1 MLAKNLK
8 AFLWK
13 LGSKKSQR
21 LYLSWKFRFYP
32 DIPPYS
38 ATFLRDFVCFNSK
51 RFFIGRWAS
60 IYVSRKFGIDNVTT
74 GIIIQILD
82 CLRKNYNFDT
92 HHLLRLINNVKL
104 NYRNLCY
111 LYSVLI
117 SFGMFTAALHVRKK
131 MRSISTDQVSYKA
144 PPNSLD
150 YLKFQRFYF
159 GALLELNR
167 SSTFVYSNCPIH
179 FRATLENYSL
189 FWRNSNFHIV
199 DNNFSRYLRGFSE
212 IHVEGPSDFD
222 VVEIDGACRIGFK
235 GQVIDRPAYNILYI
249 NGVYAEFLCSLNLAQ
264 LIGKLG
270 DANWLVFKS
279 SVSLTKLENC
289 NEFKKYIEHRNLL
302 AKPLELRTLC
312 LQNNLFMNGSLN
324 ALPEALCDV
333 YSHISRS
340 QSVCLT
346 GANLYASKN
355 LYRSGYHQHGPIT
368 TGDISVRMRSFV
380 HHDPLTQF
388 SVINHFY
395 RNHGLILGVNLA
407 KLMGIGESEYMKLLE
422 IIYGESFRHKL

>member
-1 MLAKNLK
+1 VLAKNLK

-13 LGSKKSQR
+13 LSSKKNQR
-21 LYLSWKFRFYP
+21 LYLSWKFRLYP

-38 ATFLRDFVCFNSK
+38 ATFLRDFVCINTK

-60 IYVSRKFGIDNVTT
+60 IYVSRKFGIDKITT
-74 GIIIQILD
+74 EIIIQILD
-82 CLRKNYNFDT
+82 CFRKKYNFDIS
-92 HHLLRLINNVKL
+92 HLLRLINDEKF

-117 SFGMFTAALHVRKK
+117 SFGMFTAALHVRNK
-131 MRSISTDQVSYKA
+131 MRLISADQVSHGA
-144 PPNSLD
+144 SPNLSD
-150 YLKFQRFYF
+150 SLKFQRFFF

-167 SSTFVYSNCPIH
+167 SSAFVYSNCPIH
-179 FRATLENYSL
+179 FRTTLENYSL
-189 FWRNSNFHIV
+189 FWRKSNLNTA
-199 DNNFSRYLRGFSE
+199 DNNFARYLRGFSE
-212 IHVEGPSDFD
+212 IHVEGPSDVD
-222 VVEIDGACRIGFK
+222 VVEMDGACRIGFK
-235 GQVIDRPAYNILYI
+235 GQVIDRPAYNILYV

-264 LIGKLG
+264 LIRKLG
-270 DANWLVFKS
+270 DANWIVFKS
-279 SVSLTKLENC
+279 SVSLSKLENC
-289 NEFKKYIEHRNLL
+289 NEFKKYVEHRNLL
-302 AKPLELRTLC
+302 SKPLELRTLC

-333 YSHISRS
+333 YSNISRS

-368 TGDISVRMRSFV
+368 TSDISVRINSFV

-388 SVINHFY
+388 SVINHFNK
-395 RNHGLILGVNLA
+395 NHGLILGANLA
-407 KLMGIGESEYMKLLE
+407 KLMGMGESEYMKLLE
-422 IIYGESFRHKL
+422 TIYGESFRQNL